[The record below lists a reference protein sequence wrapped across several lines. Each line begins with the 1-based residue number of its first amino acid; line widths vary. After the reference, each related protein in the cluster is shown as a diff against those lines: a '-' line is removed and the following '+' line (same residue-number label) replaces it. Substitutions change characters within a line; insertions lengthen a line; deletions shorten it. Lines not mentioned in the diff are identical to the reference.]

1 MLSQAKGNSEM
12 SSITIQLDPV
22 AMREATTQAII
33 GTLTSEM
40 RAGILEQA
48 IRELLRPSTDSWNR
62 GKSPLDQAFERVVQ
76 MIAHEQVTKIIKEDA
91 AIVQRLTTLAREA
104 VEKMVNCN
112 TEKLVERMTDAFLT
126 SLRSG
131 R

>member
-1 MLSQAKGNSEM
+1 M